1 MARLR
6 ELAAANGRALR
17 FGLRI
22 HVLSRDTSAQAW
34 AEADRIQAGFDPSV
48 VAGVQQRMSRMDSV
62 GQARMAALQGG
73 RHGGGQGSSAAELTV
88 SPNWWAG
95 IGLVREGVG
104 TALVGDPAE
113 VAEWLAEYTAVGIDE
128 FILSGYPHLQ
138 EALRFGEHVLPLV
151 RSSYSHAVP
160 V

>member
-1 MARLR
+1 M
-6 ELAAANGRALR
+6 R

-34 AEADRIQAGFDPSV
+34 AEADRIQAGFDPAV

-62 GQARMAALQGG
+62 GQARMAALHGGLPGGARGG
-73 RHGGGQGSSAAELTV
+73 RAADLTV
-88 SPNWWAG
+88 SPNLWAG

-104 TALVGDPAE
+104 TALVGDDTE
-113 VAEWLAEYTAVGIDE
+113 VAERLEEYAGVGIDE
-128 FILSGYPHLQ
+128 FILSGYPHRE

-151 RSSYSHAVP
+151 RANYSQAVP